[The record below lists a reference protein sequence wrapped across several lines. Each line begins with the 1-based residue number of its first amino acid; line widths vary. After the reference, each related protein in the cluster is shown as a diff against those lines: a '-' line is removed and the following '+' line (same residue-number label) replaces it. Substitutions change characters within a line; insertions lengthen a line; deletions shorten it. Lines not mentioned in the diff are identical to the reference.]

1 MTSNQIETLSLTSWP
16 ELGFVEGQRALE
28 RPRFNVMRILGLS
41 AVCLFIL
48 GMILSSAHFWGLSQ
62 KPKTFEHAWFQLERP
77 WRIAPLALLEK
88 TRPRDFIWIDVIRSR
103 EQNLY
108 AATSP
113 LDLTK
118 KNWSDQELQR
128 LGFPPLK
135 EALARVSERP
145 LVLNLLSNVEGLD
158 LQLSDLIG
166 ASGKDRILV
175 QSEFDNLMRALKK
188 LQPLWLYGSSQAE
201 RVRFRTFESLW
212 ILTATPFLG
221 DVYVGPLKQMKVE
234 LLTENVAAEIKRRGQ
249 HLIVGPVKTKDE
261 WDQALRLGADGVFI
275 DHEDLLQ

>member
-1 MTSNQIETLSLTSWP
+1 
-16 ELGFVEGQRALE
+16 
-28 RPRFNVMRILGLS
+28 MRIIGLS

-62 KPKTFEHAWFQLERP
+62 KPKTFEHAWFQLDRP
-77 WRIAPLALLEK
+77 WRIAPLSLLEK
-88 TRPRDFIWIDVIRSR
+88 TKPSDFIWIDVVRSQ
-103 EQNLY
+103 EQNLF

-113 LDLTK
+113 IDLTK
-118 KNWSDQELQR
+118 KYWSDRELQE
-128 LGFPPLK
+128 LGFPQLK
-135 EALARVSERP
+135 DALTRVEGRR

-212 ILTATPFLG
+212 ILTATPFQG
-221 DVYVGPLKQMKVE
+221 DVYVGPLKQKNVE
-234 LLTENVAAEIKRRGQ
+234 LLTEQVAAEIKRRGQ
-249 HLIVGPVKTKDE
+249 HLIVGPLKNKDE

-275 DHEDLLQ
+275 DHEELLH